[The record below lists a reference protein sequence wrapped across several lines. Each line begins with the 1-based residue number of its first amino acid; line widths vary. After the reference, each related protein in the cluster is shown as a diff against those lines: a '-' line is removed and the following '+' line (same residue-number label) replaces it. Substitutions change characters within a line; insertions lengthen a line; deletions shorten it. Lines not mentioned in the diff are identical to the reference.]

1 MPCIRDCN
9 IIEGNK
15 YIDVIICGKSIDKE
29 LFVTRQNVIYYVTII
44 PTCFRNNVDSILN
57 VC

>member
-29 LFVTRQNVIYYVTII
+29 LLGNLDMYVVLLNQN
-44 PTCFRNNVDSILN
+44 
-57 VC
+57 